1 MVRRRR
7 RGKEEANEKHAIVQK
22 LQILFGYVG
31 NRKELTTIIKRL
43 EVKKQKRE
51 KIGRIK
57 EKRKCSQDIIESQS
71 CTHTIHTDMHEEFC
85 SFRTFKKVCLKLRD
99 AYFVFFFFLLFYF
112 SDRMG
117 SFAFSDLKRLS
128 SWYVSFF
135 YTASK
140 VEVKGAEKR
149 YKTWVKMMKISLLLN
164 VFVLNVCI
172 CLERR
177 KVSTKM

>member
-99 AYFVFFFFLLFYF
+99 AYFVFFFFYYF
-112 SDRMG
+112 
-117 SFAFSDLKRLS
+117 
-128 SWYVSFF
+128 
-135 YTASK
+135 
-140 VEVKGAEKR
+140 
-149 YKTWVKMMKISLLLN
+149 ISAIGWAHSH
-164 VFVLNVCI
+164 FPI
-172 CLERR
+172 
-177 KVSTKM
+177 